1 MRLACGR
8 TRIAGLPH
16 EILSGDEPVDW
27 PLGHLLPELLWLA
40 EASLC
45 LTGAAYWLKERR
57 GRVLIGLR
65 HLAAATIT
73 PLLDTERGLVGFQRT
88 VGARTLKFS
97 PDDVVYFFEPSPDV
111 EVGPG
116 RPLLEAALE
125 AAGIAANANQFVS
138 QFFRRGAITAT
149 LLAVEGNPPAE
160 ELRRLE
166 TWWKQMLRGVRRAWE
181 TVAVRA
187 TVKPQQIGVSPGKD
201 LAVDG
206 LLAAARQQ
214 IAVAFGIPQTLLED
228 AANYAT
234 AAEHRRSFYQETV
247 LPRAA
252 WLEGILNEQLFYPLG
267 LRFRF
272 RPDLLEIFQQDEM
285 AKAQA
290 LVALVQAGIMTTRE
304 ARLQLGLEE
313 PTEEGQAE
321 GLAEAEAEEEMG
333 ETKSL
338 PPDDADAL
346 RVKALLYDLR
356 RWRDKVRRADRE
368 NDQQAALE
376 FKSDVIPPRLAGHI
390 RATLEQGEDPFG
402 FLRNLRADAA
412 VKVEPDREY
421 ERELRERI
429 LDVFRAYLDGVLEAK
444 SEAEALAALGGI
456 R

>member
-1 MRLACGR
+1 M
-8 TRIAGLPH
+8 
-16 EILSGDEPVDW
+16 
-27 PLGHLLPELLWLA
+27 
-40 EASLC
+40 
-45 LTGAAYWLKERR
+45 
-57 GRVLIGLR
+57 
-65 HLAAATIT
+65 
-73 PLLDTERGLVGFQRT
+73 
-88 VGARTLKFS
+88 
-97 PDDVVYFFEPSPDV
+97 
-111 EVGPG
+111 
-116 RPLLEAALE
+116 
-125 AAGIAANANQFVS
+125 
-138 QFFRRGAITAT
+138 
-149 LLAVEGNPPAE
+149 
-160 ELRRLE
+160 
-166 TWWKQMLRGVRRAWE
+166 
-181 TVAVRA
+181 
-187 TVKPQQIGVSPGKD
+187 
-201 LAVDG
+201 
-206 LLAAARQQ
+206 
-214 IAVAFGIPQTLLED
+214 AFGIPQTLLED

-356 RWRDKVRRADRE
+356 RWRDKARRADRE

-444 SEAEALAALGGI
+444 SEAEALAALEGFGDGMRRAIEPVLVRIVTDVALAEAVAVGLYPDIVAINRAALEWAAVYSYELISGLTDTTREVVRHAITSFLATPGMTVGDLRAMLEPAFGKVRAEMIAITEVTRAVNQATRIYQQLI
-456 R
+456 REWGLEMARIWRTSHDKLVCPVCSPNEGKPEWDWTFPEGPPAHPRCRCWTTLEMRRRK